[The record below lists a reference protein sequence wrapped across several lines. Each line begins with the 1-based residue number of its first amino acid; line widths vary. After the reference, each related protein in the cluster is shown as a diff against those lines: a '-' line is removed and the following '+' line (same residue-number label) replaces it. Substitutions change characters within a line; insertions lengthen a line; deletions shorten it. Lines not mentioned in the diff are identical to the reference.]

1 MDMWTSTRHATSSIS
16 RRLPYVCAECRLQFS
31 QRFSTLPQW
40 RIYNLAHLR
49 SIPDSSRIKGRRFS
63 TRNGRRSSI
72 SSSQIPTTSDVPAI
86 DSVLSAGDHHQNPA
100 KSVIRDHL
108 RAWSIRNQ
116 KSKLEDAEAQY
127 TGSGRLDT
135 LPNSLFIE
143 ETTSDEGPIDADLEQ
158 YEDTLEGSSAALL
171 EPGDLF
177 YCRSSVAKGRDQ
189 FGVFLGQVG
198 PQLQVFLADGRWVA
212 DNELVMGYSPV
223 LRGFASEKDLDPIRK
238 HLPVK
243 PLEMRSDGIDL
254 PLTRSFASDVPHVDG
269 AALMQRMATLSA
281 AVLNFRR
288 SNIQLMDTVYEQIA
302 HDQRYRCV
310 SLDDIYAELLN
321 LKPGEVPF
329 EAQMAV
335 YLELRKNST
344 IIQPVV
350 LNPNVP
356 LFVFLPRKL
365 AKSFEQVCEWAR
377 QYQEAAAD
385 AALGKNVSLVLG
397 QNPLTKFIEKARRSI
412 LKSRALRSPTTTGC
426 LGPSSVQSFTD
437 KQVET
442 QDTGITFSEDEHTIL
457 EFLWDC
463 YIRVPPTV
471 YRNKHHSIGSLI
483 LRAIGAYPKLRLER
497 EIGSLLLQELGVSS
511 PWADVIDRHTALPI
525 RGRRGADKI
534 DLLFAESEKV
544 CDEMGLTKTPDR
556 ALLQDSMA
564 DLRQDMGDLP
574 VFVVDSIYTKFRD
587 DGYSLEPNPD
597 IPGSYWIHVH
607 VAHPSAFFSPDHI
620 FAKRARAANETWY
633 HQTVSQHMLP
643 TPFATTMSLGANS
656 PTMTTSTLITESGEV
671 LDVQIRP
678 SKIHN
683 IIPLD
688 PLAVHCALGRP
699 LREQAY
705 LIVGQASSTDHI
717 PGQPPPEHLLEQ
729 ARMHLP
735 TLQKLEKLLEAR
747 ARARRNALPE
757 YANFPTLRNAL
768 KASVYNVESYNPDR
782 LSKSYHYMGDPTI
795 KIVDDRYVSMLRL
808 SEMDRHHALTT
819 MVMIL
824 ACESAGKWFAD
835 RNIPACFS
843 GATTQPGSP
852 LSVLNK
858 SDATDTGRALP
869 LLKTSAE
876 PIPHAWLDTAAY
888 LQFTSPIRRFR
899 DLLAQWQA
907 DSYIRAVA
915 DGLIK
920 PGDDVEKIQLP
931 LSRQMVEDFILE
943 EQNFRRVGPTIKSDH
958 HWTFRALFR
967 AFHFKE
973 AQLPETWD
981 VMIIRRVK
989 PESSRHEDDTGV
1001 RGWLRPFNLS
1011 VRLLK
1016 SPEGWEKLAR
1026 PSSYMPVKLELVDL
1040 ALGVVFCRPVGGPS
1054 DTPHHT
1060 DPIQIGPKAV
1070 SS

>member
-1 MDMWTSTRHATSSIS
+1 M
-16 RRLPYVCAECRLQFS
+16 E
-31 QRFSTLPQW
+31 
-40 RIYNLAHLR
+40 
-49 SIPDSSRIKGRRFS
+49 G
-63 TRNGRRSSI
+63 
-72 SSSQIPTTSDVPAI
+72 
-86 DSVLSAGDHHQNPA
+86 
-100 KSVIRDHL
+100 
-108 RAWSIRNQ
+108 
-116 KSKLEDAEAQY
+116 AEAQY

-143 ETTSDEGPIDADLEQ
+143 ETTSDEGSMDGDLEQ
-158 YEDTLEGSSAALL
+158 YEDSLEGISSALL

-189 FGVFLGQVG
+189 FGIFLGLVG
-198 PQLQVFLADGRWVA
+198 TQPQIFLADGRWVA
-212 DNELVMGYSPV
+212 DTNMITWSSPV
-223 LRGFASEKDLDPIRK
+223 LRGFATEQDLIPIRK

-243 PLEMRSDGIDL
+243 TLEMRTDDIDL
-254 PLTRSFASDVPHVDG
+254 PITRSFASDVPHVDG
-269 AALMQRMATLSA
+269 AVLMQRMATISA
-281 AVLNFRR
+281 ATLDFRR
-288 SNIQLMDTVYEQIA
+288 NNLQLMDSVYERIA
-302 HDQRYRCV
+302 DDERYKSV
-310 SLDDIYAELLN
+310 LLDDIYSEVLD

-329 EAQMAV
+329 EAQMAI

-344 IIQPVV
+344 VIQPVA
-350 LNPNVP
+350 LNPTIP
-356 LFVFLPRKL
+356 SYVFLPKKL
-365 AKSFEQVCEWAR
+365 AKRFEQVCGWAR

-426 LGPSSVQSFTD
+426 LGPSSVQSFVD
-437 KQVET
+437 KKVET
-442 QDTGITFSEDEHTIL
+442 KDTGIVFSEDEKMIL
-457 EFLWDC
+457 ELLWDC

-497 EIGSLLLQELGVSS
+497 EIGGLLLQELGVSS
-511 PWADVIDRHTALPI
+511 PWADVVDRHTALPI

-534 DLLFAESEKV
+534 DFLFAESEKV
-544 CDEMGLTKTPDR
+544 CDEIGLTENPDR
-556 ALLQDSMA
+556 GLLQDSMA
-564 DLRQDMGDLP
+564 HLREDLGDLP
-574 VFVVDSIYTKFRD
+574 VFVVDSVSTKFRD
-587 DGYSLEPNPD
+587 DAYSLEPNPD
-597 IPGSYWIHVH
+597 MPGSYWIHVH

-620 FAKRARAANETWY
+620 FGKRARAVNETWY
-633 HQTVSQHMLP
+633 HQTFTQHMLP
-643 TPFATTMSLGANS
+643 TPFAAAMSLDGNS

-671 LDVQIRP
+671 LDVQVRP
-678 SKIHN
+678 TRIHN

-699 LREQAY
+699 ILEQAY
-705 LIVGQASSTDHI
+705 LIL
-717 PGQPPPEHLLEQ
+717 GQPSNTDMTPVELPSEDVLAQ

-747 ARARRNALPE
+747 SKARRNALPE
-757 YANFPTLRNAL
+757 YADFPTVRNAL
-768 KASVYNVESYNPDR
+768 KASVYNVEDYDPDR

-795 KIVDDRYVSMLRL
+795 KVVDDRHVSILRL
-808 SEMDRHHALTT
+808 SELDRYHALTT
-819 MVMIL
+819 MVMTL

-843 GATTQPGSP
+843 GSTTQPGSP
-852 LSVLNK
+852 LSVLNN
-858 SDATDTGRALP
+858 SDASDTGRGLP
-869 LLKTSAE
+869 LLKTSAA
-876 PIPHAWLDTAAY
+876 PLPHVWLDTNTY
-888 LQFTSPIRRFR
+888 MQFTSPIRRFR

-907 DSYIRAVA
+907 NSYLRAVA

-920 PGDDVEKIQLP
+920 PGDDAGKIQLS
-931 LSRQMVEDFILE
+931 LSRQMVEQFILE
-943 EQNFRRVGPTIKSDH
+943 EENFRRVRPMIKGDH
-958 HWTFRALFR
+958 HWAFRALFR

-981 VMIIRRVK
+981 VMIVRRVQ
-989 PESSRHEDDTGV
+989 PGQRHEDDTGV

-1016 SPEGWEKLAR
+1016 SPEGWEKSAR

-1054 DTPHHT
+1054 DTPHHNG
-1060 DPIQIGPKAV
+1060 PFQIVPKAV